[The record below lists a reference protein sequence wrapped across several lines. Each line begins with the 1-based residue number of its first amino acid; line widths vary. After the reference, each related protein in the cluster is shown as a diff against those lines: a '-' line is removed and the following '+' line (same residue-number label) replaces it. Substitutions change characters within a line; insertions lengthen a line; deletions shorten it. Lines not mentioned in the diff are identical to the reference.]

1 MDKWKNA
8 QRQSPSKSLLTAE
21 RVRWFVA
28 IGLFTLVIAAMYTPA
43 FASEKAEAPTLA
55 LNALGKGTATLNG
68 PWQFHLGDDP
78 AWASPALDDATGHSG
93 WEQLTAEK
101 PWGAQGHPAYVGFAW
116 YRRHLHLSPAP
127 GASPEFAL
135 LNQRIED
142 VYEIYWNGKL
152 IVRHGEMPPNP
163 SFRYGEGQQTISLG
177 QARDGVLAVRVWKQP
192 LVSFDSGEQG
202 GFTAPPE
209 VGSPEAIAADLAT
222 SEYKWL
228 HSRQYAFGETM
239 FTALIALLSLIGWLR
254 NRDQRVLLW
263 MAVFS
268 GSWVTSAVLVG
279 MRLPFSF
286 NFALGTLQPVLG
298 LRDIALWFLLIELL
312 QLKDNQRLV
321 RFTWALAIVTI
332 VSTSLD
338 GLLSAVTMSY
348 AEQVADG
355 VLTVIFTVA
364 ELYAPVLVIMG
375 LRCRPDHA
383 RVMVA
388 TFAFLSQ
395 MIFVVRIAL
404 SQGSRFT
411 HWKLAD
417 KIDLPLFTIDGNSFN
432 LSTIFR
438 LLLLL
443 SVVYAVFRHARE
455 EFRRQHA
462 VEQDLLG
469 AQELQRVLIP
479 DALPSLPGFSLTS
492 AYRPAQEVGGDFFQ
506 IIPVDDSTGSTLV
519 VLGDVSG
526 KGLRAAMAVSLI
538 VGAARTLADF
548 TSNPAEIL
556 AGLNRRLYGRLKGGF
571 VTCLVLRLDPDGT
584 CVVANAGH
592 PAPFLNH
599 EEIASPGMLPLGV
612 TAHAVYEETRV
623 QLEAGDH
630 FVLYTDGLLEART
643 PAGELFGFERLRA
656 LFTGHPNA
664 EQATEVAV
672 NFGQQDD
679 ITVLTLTRLAVGEEA
694 STQLTAPAA

>member
-1 MDKWKNA
+1 
-8 QRQSPSKSLLTAE
+8 
-21 RVRWFVA
+21 
-28 IGLFTLVIAAMYTPA
+28 
-43 FASEKAEAPTLA
+43 
-55 LNALGKGTATLNG
+55 
-68 PWQFHLGDDP
+68 
-78 AWASPALDDATGHSG
+78 
-93 WEQLTAEK
+93 
-101 PWGAQGHPAYVGFAW
+101 
-116 YRRHLHLSPAP
+116 
-127 GASPEFAL
+127 
-135 LNQRIED
+135 
-142 VYEIYWNGKL
+142 
-152 IVRHGEMPPNP
+152 
-163 SFRYGEGQQTISLG
+163 
-177 QARDGVLAVRVWKQP
+177 
-192 LVSFDSGEQG
+192 
-202 GFTAPPE
+202 
-209 VGSPEAIAADLAT
+209 
-222 SEYKWL
+222 
-228 HSRQYAFGETM
+228 
-239 FTALIALLSLIGWLR
+239 
-254 NRDQRVLLW
+254 
-263 MAVFS
+263 
-268 GSWVTSAVLVG
+268 
-279 MRLPFSF
+279 
-286 NFALGTLQPVLG
+286 
-298 LRDIALWFLLIELL
+298 
-312 QLKDNQRLV
+312 
-321 RFTWALAIVTI
+321 
-332 VSTSLD
+332 
-338 GLLSAVTMSY
+338 
-348 AEQVADG
+348 
-355 VLTVIFTVA
+355 
-364 ELYAPVLVIMG
+364 
-375 LRCRPDHA
+375 
-383 RVMVA
+383 
-388 TFAFLSQ
+388 
-395 MIFVVRIAL
+395 
-404 SQGSRFT
+404 
-411 HWKLAD
+411 
-417 KIDLPLFTIDGNSFN
+417 
-432 LSTIFR
+432 
-438 LLLLL
+438 
-443 SVVYAVFRHARE
+443 
-455 EFRRQHA
+455 

>member
-1 MDKWKNA
+1 MMA
-8 QRQSPSKSLLTAE
+8 LSTA
-21 RVRWFVA
+21 
-28 IGLFTLVIAAMYTPA
+28 A
-43 FASEKAEAPTLA
+43 FAGQKLGAPKLA
-55 LNALGKGTATLNG
+55 IDSLGKGTAPLDG

-78 AWASPALDDATGHSG
+78 AWASPSLDDATGHSG
-93 WEQLTAEK
+93 WEQLTADK
-101 PWGAQGHPAYVGFAW
+101 PWGTQGHLAYAGYAW
-116 YRRHLHLSPAP
+116 YRRHVNLSPAT

-135 LNQRIED
+135 LNQHIED
-142 VYEIYWNGKL
+142 VYEIYWNGTL
-152 IVRHGEMPPNP
+152 IGRYGEMPPNP
-163 SFRYGEGQQTISLG
+163 SFRYGAGAQTVSLG
-177 QARDGVLAVRVWKQP
+177 QARDGVLAIRVWKQP

-202 GFTAPPE
+202 GFTAPPK
-209 VGSPEAIAADLAT
+209 VGSPEAIAAELAT
-222 SEYKWL
+222 SNYKWL
-228 HSRQYAFGETM
+228 HARQYTFAEAI
-239 FTALIALLSLIGWLR
+239 FTALVAILSFIGWLR
-254 NRDQRVLLW
+254 NREQQVLLW
-263 MAVFS
+263 MAVFC
-268 GSWVTSAVLVG
+268 GSWVGSTVLVG
-279 MRLPFSF
+279 LRLPFSF
-286 NFALGTLQPVLG
+286 NFALGTLQPILG

-312 QLKDNQRLV
+312 QLKDNRRLL
-321 RFTWALAIVTI
+321 RFTWALATLTI
-332 VSTSLD
+332 ISTSLD
-338 GLLSAVTMSY
+338 GLLSAVTMSF

-355 VLTVIFTVA
+355 VLTVIFTIA

-375 LRCRPDHA
+375 LRRRPDHA

-388 TFAFLSQ
+388 VFAFLSQ

-417 KIDLPLFTIDGNSFN
+417 KIDLPLFTIDGNPFTA
-432 LSTIFR
+432 STVFR

-443 SVVYAVFRHARE
+443 SIVYAVFRHARE

-506 IIPVDDSTGSTLV
+506 IIPVEDGSTGSTLV

-548 TSNPAEIL
+548 SSRPAEIL
-556 AGLNRRLYGRLKGGF
+556 AGLNRRLHGRLKGGF
-571 VTCLVLRLDPDGT
+571 VTCLVLRLDSDGT

-612 TAHAVYEETRV
+612 TANAIYEETMV
-623 QLEAGDH
+623 HLEPGDH

-643 PAGELFGFERLRA
+643 PAGELFGFERLQT

-664 EQATEVAV
+664 EQATEAAV

-679 ITVLTLTRLAVGEEA
+679 ITVLTLTRLAAGEEA
-694 STQLTAPAA
+694 STQLVAPAA